1 MTEFRRALASVEAIE
16 QLVED
21 LAKNESPEGF
31 PFCPRPRPDF
41 ATVDDDWIVV
51 GTYGATITVDQ
62 RTKFAEIETRINELE
77 PVIERMRKRCQIRLD
92 LESAKSSL
100 KNHLENGSYMKAHI
114 DPEDSITEIATT
126 IVEHELEGHAEIHAL
141 LIRIRTLETSVT
153 YGTKM
158 VEQVLDLLA
167 RLDAARALF
176 NTDVVPRLGSFVAMA
191 AANEEVWRTV
201 EEMQVARAA
210 EEEARRAKAE
220 AWRPVA
226 TLLAASEQRRQAEQ
240 EAKEMAEWQCAQ
252 PLEEAL
258 WIPPS
263 ACSEGARTMLPRSM
277 WLYS

>member
-1 MTEFRRALASVEAIE
+1 MTEFRRAQASVEAIE

-41 ATVDDDWIVV
+41 ATVDDDWVVV

-114 DPEDSITEIATT
+114 DPDDNITEIATT

-153 YGTKM
+153 YGIKM

-258 WIPPS
+258 WIPPT